1 MSNNEE
7 IRVGVF
13 VCRCGLN
20 VAKSIDTTSLMEYA
34 SKLPGVVQAEE
45 SEFACSDSGV
55 KTITESSRSTG

>member
-34 SKLPGVVQAEE
+34 
-45 SEFACSDSGV
+45 
-55 KTITESSRSTG
+55 